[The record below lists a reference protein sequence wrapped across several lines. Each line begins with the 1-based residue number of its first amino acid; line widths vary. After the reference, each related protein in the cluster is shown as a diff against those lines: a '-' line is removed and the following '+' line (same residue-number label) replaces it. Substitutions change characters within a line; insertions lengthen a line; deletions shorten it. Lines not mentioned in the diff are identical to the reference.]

1 MPARGWERPRRAA
14 EWAAATGLASWAVGR
29 ALSVDRLRWAQPWAV
44 PVFSFTPQAAA
55 AAWATA
61 TLARGRGPRTVAGL
75 AGVAL
80 TTAVTPRAV
89 PRRRVAAGGTRLRV
103 LTANL
108 WLGRA
113 DAAAVVAAVRRT
125 GADVLFLQEINDDA
139 LRRLKRAGLPSL
151 LPACRSQSWAD
162 GGRGSA
168 LFARYELDD
177 GPVVAPSS
185 MAQPAGRLSLP
196 SGQRVDLVCVHC
208 RPPRPVGHAFG
219 VDGWRNELAAL
230 PVPTATPG
238 QIPVILAGDFNS
250 TLDHAKFRALLR
262 RGYADAACR
271 AGGGLTPTW
280 GPESSGRP
288 PLLTIDHILVDPR
301 CTVWSSAVFRLPGSD
316 HRLLFAD
323 VELPR

>member
-14 EWAAATGLASWAVGR
+14 EWAASAGLAGWAVGR
-29 ALSVDRLRWAQPWAV
+29 TLSADRLRWTQPWAV

-55 AAWATA
+55 TAWAA
-61 TLARGRGPRTVAGL
+61 AALAHGRGPRITAGL

-80 TTAVTPRAV
+80 TTAVAARAV
-89 PRRRVAAGGTRLRV
+89 PRRRVAAGGDRLRM

-139 LRRLKRAGLPSL
+139 LRRLKRAGLPEL
-151 LPACRSQSWAD
+151 LPACRSQSWPD

-185 MAQPAGRLSLP
+185 MAQPAGRLGLP
-196 SGQRVDLVCVHC
+196 SGQQVDLVCVHC
-208 RPPRPVGHAFG
+208 RPPRPVGRSFG
-219 VDGWRNELAAL
+219 VTGWRDELAAL
-230 PVPTATPG
+230 PAPATEPG

-250 TLDHAKFRALLR
+250 TLDHARFRELLR

-280 GPESSGRP
+280 GPGSSGRP
-288 PLLTIDHILVDPR
+288 PLLTIDHILVDQC

-323 VELPR
+323 VELPP